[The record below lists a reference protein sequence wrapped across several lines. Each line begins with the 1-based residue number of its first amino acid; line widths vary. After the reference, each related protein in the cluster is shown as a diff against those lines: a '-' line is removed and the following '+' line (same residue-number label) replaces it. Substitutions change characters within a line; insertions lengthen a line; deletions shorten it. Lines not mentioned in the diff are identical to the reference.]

1 MSNIPKSK
9 RKPTQFQLFIDLSNI
24 RHQLTEYICHDFSN
38 ENITYL
44 RGTNNCNP
52 QQWRYEHERIL
63 LIDTIDRLQRYI
75 TESNSIYPI
84 TLKEYFERR
93 RLATCAISTVEYLI
107 QELQYISH
115 DFSIRADKYVNMIQ
129 TLISF
134 EQKLKAWRAS
144 TKRFKKLINDSL
156 AQIIASEIKN
166 VDNNTQGSTLNS
178 ASASN
183 ACNVNNNGNANNNNA
198 SNALRVCPII
208 EYLLQVVS

>member
-24 RHQLTEYICHDFSN
+24 RHQLTEYICHDFSDD
-38 ENITYL
+38 NIAYL
-44 RGTNNCNP
+44 RGTNNYNP

-75 TESNSIYPI
+75 TASNSIYPI

-134 EQKLKAWRAS
+134 EQKLKAWRGSVTRKQFRNQKAVKQLDNLFFQLFNLKYEDLRKWQKQQ
-144 TKRFKKLINDSL
+144 TKAIRMI
-156 AQIIASEIKN
+156 
-166 VDNNTQGSTLNS
+166 
-178 ASASN
+178 
-183 ACNVNNNGNANNNNA
+183 
-198 SNALRVCPII
+198 
-208 EYLLQVVS
+208 

>member
-24 RHQLTEYICHDFSN
+24 RHQLTEYICHDFSDD
-38 ENITYL
+38 NIAYL
-44 RGTNNCNP
+44 RGTNNYNP
-52 QQWRYEHERIL
+52 QQWRYEHERML

-115 DFSIRADKYVNMIQ
+115 DFSIRTDKYVGMIQ

-134 EQKLKAWRAS
+134 EQKIKAWRGSVTRKQFHNYKAVKQLDNLFFQLFNLKYEDLKKWQKQQ
-144 TKRFKKLINDSL
+144 TKVIRMM
-156 AQIIASEIKN
+156 
-166 VDNNTQGSTLNS
+166 
-178 ASASN
+178 
-183 ACNVNNNGNANNNNA
+183 
-198 SNALRVCPII
+198 
-208 EYLLQVVS
+208 

>member
-24 RHQLTEYICHDFSN
+24 RHQLTEYICHDFSD

-44 RGTNNCNP
+44 RGTNNCNS
-52 QQWRYEHERIL
+52 QKWRYEHERIL

-75 TESNSIYPI
+75 TASNSIYPI

-115 DFSIRADKYVNMIQ
+115 DFSIRADKYVGMIQ

-166 VDNNTQGSTLNS
+166 VDNNIQGSTLIS

-208 EYLLQVVS
+208 EHLLQVVS